1 MAAQSENKKNQ
12 WGPVVSTS
20 SFPLLPSGSTLVS
33 NDVEVRSSP
42 GSAGNADIGH
52 VGLSHYCTPSSKSTA
67 GGDADSDKAGPQ
79 PPLPLFPR
87 IDLGRRSGGSGVGG
101 DDSSAGRKRWRGL
114 ASSTDGEDDGRNPPS
129 LSPTKPDPPLFR
141 HRHLSRS
148 GHYDVG
154 SEIGGKK
161 VCDISSAL
169 ICRHESPPLAPP
181 PRVAPK
187 SFACLN

>member
-87 IDLGRRSGGSGVGG
+87 IDLGRR
-101 DDSSAGRKRWRGL
+101 
-114 ASSTDGEDDGRNPPS
+114 
-129 LSPTKPDPPLFR
+129 
-141 HRHLSRS
+141 
-148 GHYDVG
+148 
-154 SEIGGKK
+154 
-161 VCDISSAL
+161 
-169 ICRHESPPLAPP
+169 CRLQP
-181 PRVAPK
+181 
-187 SFACLN
+187 

>member
-1 MAAQSENKKNQ
+1 MRT
-12 WGPVVSTS
+12 PT
-20 SFPLLPSGSTLVS
+20 
-33 NDVEVRSSP
+33 RR
-42 GSAGNADIGH
+42 
-52 VGLSHYCTPSSKSTA
+52 GLSHRCPSSLELTL
-67 GGDADSDKAGPQ
+67 GDDVDSDHSRGDHGVA
-79 PPLPLFPR
+79 
-87 IDLGRRSGGSGVGG
+87 GGSGCRSEEVERPGG
-101 DDSSAGRKRWRGL
+101 QH
-114 ASSTDGEDDGRNPPS
+114 DGEDDGRNPPS

>member
-1 MAAQSENKKNQ
+1 MRT
-12 WGPVVSTS
+12 PT
-20 SFPLLPSGSTLVS
+20 
-33 NDVEVRSSP
+33 RR
-42 GSAGNADIGH
+42 
-52 VGLSHYCTPSSKSTA
+52 GLSHRCPSSPELTL
-67 GGDADSDKAGPQ
+67 GDDVDSNHSRGDHGVA
-79 PPLPLFPR
+79 
-87 IDLGRRSGGSGVGG
+87 GGSGVGG